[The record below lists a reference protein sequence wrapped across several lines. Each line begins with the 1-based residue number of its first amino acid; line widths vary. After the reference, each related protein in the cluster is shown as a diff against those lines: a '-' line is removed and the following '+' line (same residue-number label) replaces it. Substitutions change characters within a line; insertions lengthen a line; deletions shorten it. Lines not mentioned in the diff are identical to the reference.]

1 MRDQHRDKRELITE
15 LTDLRK
21 QVTDLKQAAAERRR
35 VEEGIRRDRDLLRA
49 LLDQSPHPL
58 CLMTTSGAPLLANAP
73 FAELLGYASPGELVR
88 LGGALGVL
96 AVSDAWSADRV
107 PDTPRDLAFRRRDG
121 GSLILPALAA
131 PVPGTEQVAVAIAS
145 SAQAA

>member
-35 VEEGIRRDRDLLRA
+35 IEDGLRHDRDLLRA

-58 CLMTTSGAPLLANAP
+58 CLMTTAGAPLLANAP
-73 FAELLGYASPGELVR
+73 FAALLGYDSPGELVR
-88 LGGALGVL
+88 LGTEVGLIAGAP
-96 AVSDAWSADRV
+96 AWPAERF
-107 PDTPRDLAFRRRDG
+107 PGNPQELAFRRRDG
-121 GSLILPALAA
+121 GRLVLPALAA
-131 PVPGTEQVAVAIAS
+131 PVPGTEQVAVAIAP

>member
-21 QVTDLKQAAAERRR
+21 QVADLKQAAAERRR
-35 VEEGIRRDRDLLRA
+35 VEDGLRDERALLRA

-58 CLMTTSGAPLLANAP
+58 CLMTAAGTPLLANAP

-88 LGGALGVL
+88 LGGELGLL
-96 AVSDAWSADRV
+96 AMADGRV
-107 PDTPRDLAFRRRDG
+107 GDQASGSLQDLAFRRRDG
-121 GSLILPALAA
+121 ARLVLPALAA
-131 PVPGTEQVAVAIAS
+131 AVPGTGQVAVAIAPGVR
-145 SAQAA
+145 AA

>member
-21 QVTDLKQAAAERRR
+21 QVTDLKQAAGERRR
-35 VEEGIRRDRDLLRA
+35 IEEGLRRDRDLLRA

-58 CLMTTSGAPLLANAP
+58 CLMTTTGAPLLANAP

-88 LGGALGVL
+88 LGGELGLV
-96 AVSDAWSADRV
+96 AMADGWAGD
-107 PDTPRDLAFRRRDG
+107 PSLGNLQELTFRRRDG
-121 GSLILPALAA
+121 VSLVLPALAA
-131 PVPGTEQVAVAIAS
+131 PVPGTEQVAVAIAP
-145 SAQAA
+145 SARAA